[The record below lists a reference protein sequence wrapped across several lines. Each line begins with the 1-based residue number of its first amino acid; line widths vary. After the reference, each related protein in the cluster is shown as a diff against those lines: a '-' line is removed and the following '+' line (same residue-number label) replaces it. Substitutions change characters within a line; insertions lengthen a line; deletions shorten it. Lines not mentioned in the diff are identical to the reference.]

1 MEASTS
7 TKATER
13 QRATKH
19 CDVCKKTINS
29 SSFAT
34 HLRSKAHLVNLA
46 SGGGTEVPK
55 LKQLTETYLNKK
67 IGANLTR
74 SETASRMLN
83 PYYITGYLNKIYEIQ
98 LMEHHPQHLNSM
110 VRITPNTTLQ
120 IDPSINK
127 VVE

>member
-13 QRATKH
+13 RRATKH
-19 CDVCKKTINS
+19 CDPCKKTINS

-46 SGGGTEVPK
+46 SGASPTSGPSPTGGASPTSGGVTEVPK

-67 IGANLTR
+67 NW
-74 SETASRMLN
+74 SE
-83 PYYITGYLNKIYEIQ
+83 P
-98 LMEHHPQHLNSM
+98 HPEGN
-110 VRITPNTTLQ
+110 R
-120 IDPSINK
+120 
-127 VVE
+127 